1 MSSPRFIPVALF
13 TATAGISCLHGS
25 LAHAQ
30 AAEPPPA
37 ATTDPGTN
45 ATTPASAA
53 ATGTPG
59 NESTLT
65 TPTAPPAAEDPAA
78 DEQIEELKPVPQK
91 MQLQV
96 PTVPPAME
104 RTVRV
109 HRGFYLGVNAGIGH
123 NSGSYDDNHPSEE
136 SLDAG
141 GFNLGMDL
149 LVGYGASPGL
159 AVGGALI
166 GDFLASADFERDGV
180 TEATGSSVSL
190 LIGPFVDGFPNPNG
204 PLHLGGTLGLAH
216 VRASD
221 VAFDGSDVTAT
232 GLGFAAWLGYVPWV
246 SDHFSIG
253 LSLQLMGNVTGIGAS
268 RSASTRSLNLMVNAL
283 HF

>member
-13 TATAGISCLHGS
+13 VATAGVCCLRGS
-25 LAHAQ
+25 SAHAQ
-30 AAEPPPA
+30 AAEAPPA
-37 ATTDPGTN
+37 GTTEPAAGATAPAASAATD
-45 ATTPASAA
+45 ATATGSAPADPAAPPASAQ
-53 ATGTPG
+53 T
-59 NESTLT
+59 E
-65 TPTAPPAAEDPAA
+65 
-78 DEQIEELKPVPQK
+78 EQKEELKPVPQK

-96 PTVPPAME
+96 PTVPPAVE

-123 NSGSYDDNHPSEE
+123 NSGSYDDDHATGE
-136 SLDAG
+136 SLDAS

-149 LVGYGASPGL
+149 LIGHAASPGL

-166 GDFLASADFERDGV
+166 GDFLSSADFERDGV
-180 TEATGSSVSL
+180 NETTGSSVSL

-216 VRASD
+216 VRAND
-221 VAFDGSDVTAT
+221 VAFDGSDVAAT
-232 GLGFAAWLGYVPWV
+232 GLGFAAWIGYVPWV

-253 LSLQLMGNVTGIGAS
+253 LSLQLMGNVT
-268 RSASTRSLNLMVNAL
+268 
-283 HF
+283 